1 VGNKL
6 SHAILSLA
14 CKLNLRLSVKDRQL
28 RKKLTP
34 DYQVGCKR
42 LVMSGTFYEA
52 MQRPNT
58 PIGNFSVIAMSEVQV
73 PYVIQ
78 LIERWRDG
86 EYDEVV
92 CTQNALERFNKH
104 LKGAM
109 GNTVWTSGGQS
120 WYLDADGD
128 PLSWPFSWQQWSRK
142 WRRRTWQ
149 ILRQR
154 TMSLWSLEMRSQP
167 IKRPLNR
174 SRVWGQGEPSFPC
187 SVITLTNRK

>member
-1 VGNKL
+1 VFQRTPQWIAPTPNRDFSEKIKQKCRDNPLRIELAKKVYGTVFEQIFSKALVGNKL

-92 CTQNALERFNKH
+92 CTQKWVN
-104 LKGAM
+104 M
-109 GNTVWTSGGQS
+109 G
-120 WYLDADGD
+120 
-128 PLSWPFSWQQWSRK
+128 
-142 WRRRTWQ
+142 
-149 ILRQR
+149 
-154 TMSLWSLEMRSQP
+154 
-167 IKRPLNR
+167 
-174 SRVWGQGEPSFPC
+174 
-187 SVITLTNRK
+187 